1 MEHLVTNEG
10 PLQSP
15 ASAWPRLT
23 PKHPVQL
30 FSAISHAR
38 YYSTIILR
46 ARVGYE
52 MVLIDDEASNAEL
65 AIIIPYPTSAS
76 GILFFLTLKLAI
88 VRFRTL
94 RGHALSTTC
103 DVINLGVNK

>member
-1 MEHLVTNEG
+1 MEHLVTNAG

-52 MVLIDDEASNAEL
+52 MVLIDDEACNAEL
-65 AIIIPYPTSAS
+65 AIIIPYPISSS
-76 GILFFLTLKLAI
+76 GIIVLFKKI
-88 VRFRTL
+88 
-94 RGHALSTTC
+94 S
-103 DVINLGVNK
+103 IEKKN